1 MKLTSIYQR
10 LIFCWMSEK
19 HNQDLTTL
27 KLAYFIYLI
36 HMSVMS
42 ETALKKINLKKS
54 PQKDQLTS
62 KCYTQQIN
70 A

>member
-1 MKLTSIYQR
+1 
-10 LIFCWMSEK
+10 MSAK